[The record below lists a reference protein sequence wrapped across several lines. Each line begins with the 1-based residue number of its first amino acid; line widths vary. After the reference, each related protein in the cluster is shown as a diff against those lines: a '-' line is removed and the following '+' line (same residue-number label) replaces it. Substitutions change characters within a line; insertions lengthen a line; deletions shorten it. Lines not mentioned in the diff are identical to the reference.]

1 MSKPEFHFTP
11 IQTDRLRIR
20 EFNLK
25 DAAFMLELLN
35 TPEWIKN
42 IGDRNVKTVQDAEN
56 YLLKGAMKYEELK
69 GISFYVV
76 CLKESEKVI
85 GTCGFV
91 KRDFL
96 EDVDFGF
103 AFLPDYFGKGF
114 AFESAVAMLQFGYEN
129 LKIRQCLAIC
139 LHENNSSVKLLKRLG
154 FTYSND
160 IHFQPDNEL
169 LALYQLNLSK
179 SLTQKIK

>member
-11 IQTDRLRIR
+11 ISTDRLIIR

-42 IGDRNVKTVQDAEN
+42 IGDRNVKTIQDAEN

-69 GISFYVV
+69 GISFYAV
-76 CLKESEKVI
+76 CLKESGKVI

-96 EDVDFGF
+96 EDADFGF

-139 LHENNSSVKLLKRLG
+139 LHENDSSVKLLKRLG
-154 FTYSND
+154 FTYSKD
-160 IHFQPDNEL
+160 IHFQPGNEL
-169 LALYQLNLSK
+169 LALYKLNLSGQIQTELK
-179 SLTQKIK
+179 